1 MQTSKLRLGVP
12 RNLFYE
18 SLDQEIAIAL
28 AAAIEVLRKLTASVR
43 ETTLPSGSVPFD
55 ELYTTLAVS
64 KLTPTTRNGS
74 PSLRKSIR
82 QSLAS

>member
-28 AAAIEVLRKLTASVR
+28 AAAIEVLRKLTAVR
-43 ETTLPSGSVPFD
+43 KRDHT
-55 ELYTTLAVS
+55 
-64 KLTPTTRNGS
+64 
-74 PSLRKSIR
+74 SIR
-82 QSLAS
+82 ECPL